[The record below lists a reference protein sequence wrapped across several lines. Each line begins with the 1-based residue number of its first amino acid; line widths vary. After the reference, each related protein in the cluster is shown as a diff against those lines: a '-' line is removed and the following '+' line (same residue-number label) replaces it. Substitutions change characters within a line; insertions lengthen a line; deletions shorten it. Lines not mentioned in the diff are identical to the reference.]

1 MKQSFDNV
9 STSCAAI
16 MNRSRTGKQLDE
28 LHEQEQFLD
37 KENLKVKLSNLGR
50 QNCQQIAS
58 LLHVSSNNTHRTTAL
73 TTSSTS
79 LREHL
84 EQISLTPQQKRLI
97 EAPEAIYAKHGK
109 TVAAAITPNIRC
121 DVSDIDCV
129 SSIQSFQQVPW
140 GQQNSE
146 HQRCAK
152 GLRESANSDPVASK
166 LLQEVDEDYPTPA
179 LSDNLQDLFHHD
191 ELIRPKATKGF
202 VADE

>member
-16 MNRSRTGKQLDE
+16 TNRSRTGKQL
-28 LHEQEQFLD
+28 HVQEQFLD
-37 KENLKVKLSNLGR
+37 KENLKLKFSNLGL
-50 QNCQQIAS
+50 QNCQHIAS
-58 LLHVSSNNTHRTTAL
+58 LLHASSNNTHRTTAV

-84 EQISLTPQQKRLI
+84 EQISLTPQRKRLI
-97 EAPEAIYAKHGK
+97 EAPQAIQAKHGK
-109 TVAAAITPNIRC
+109 TVTATITPNIRC
-121 DVSDIDCV
+121 DVSDMDCE
-129 SSIQSFQQVPW
+129 SSIQSFQQVFW

-152 GLRESANSDPVASK
+152 FLRERANSDPVASK

-179 LSDNLQDLFHHD
+179 LSDNLQDLFHPD
-191 ELIRPKATKGF
+191 ELIRPKATKRF